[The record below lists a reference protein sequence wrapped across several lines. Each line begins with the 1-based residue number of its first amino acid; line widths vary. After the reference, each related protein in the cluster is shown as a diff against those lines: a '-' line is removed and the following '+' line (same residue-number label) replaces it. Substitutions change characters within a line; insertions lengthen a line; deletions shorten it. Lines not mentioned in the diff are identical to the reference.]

1 MRGHGPSTPD
11 GPAPAD
17 GPGPRSAWLDSL
29 ACAAY
34 LADGQGIITAVN
46 PMAEQLLDRSA
57 AELLGQDAHQA
68 LHRNALG
75 QPAPRSEC
83 PIRQAALANRT
94 TQGGE
99 LWFERGDGSVAPVA
113 WLVTGYDDGT
123 RQGTVALFHPLDDTE
138 AGSLQDPL
146 SELERLALFA
156 ELTTQLTSTMDAE
169 EVTNRL
175 VRLLVPRLAD
185 WAVVDLITEAGEVWR
200 RAVVHVEDGDLKN
213 QEHLVGPMPA
223 VPQESQLPLSRALR
237 GAASALAGPET
248 YQGEPDS
255 GIAVEQGR
263 LFAATGIQSAIIGP
277 IHGLRDVLGAL
288 TLGRCED
295 SHPFT
300 TADLPLL
307 EEITRRAGLALDN
320 ARLYERQRKVSETMQ
335 RHLLPQLP
343 RVPDLQ
349 MTARYVPAPDASQV
363 GGDWYD
369 AFVLPDG
376 ATALVIG
383 DVVGHDLDAAAD
395 MAQLRN
401 MLRAYAFSQ
410 QKPPSKIVEW
420 LDQAAMQLSGT
431 DMATLVLARLTN
443 VGSLGWELTW
453 TNAGHP
459 PPLFITHEG
468 VTQYL
473 TDGHGMLLG
482 TGLWEPRPDASL
494 LLPPGA
500 TLLLYT
506 DGLVEE
512 PGASLDEGLDR
523 LSRQAAAISHHS
535 LDTFTDQLLA
545 RARPAANED
554 DIALLALRTT
564 DPARRSQHSSK
575 RSQPRRSQLGG

>member
-1 MRGHGPSTPD
+1 MPEQGPSAPD
-11 GPAPAD
+11 GHAPAD
-17 GPGPRSAWLDSL
+17 GPAPRSAWLDSL
-29 ACAAY
+29 AAAAY
-34 LADGQGIITAVN
+34 LADEHGVITAVN
-46 PMAEQLLDRSA
+46 AKAEQLLDRPA
-57 AELLGQDAHQA
+57 AELLGHDAHET
-68 LHRNALG
+68 LHRDARG
-75 QPAPRSEC
+75 QPEPRSEC
-83 PIRQAALANRT
+83 PIRQATLASRT
-94 TQGGE
+94 AQGE
-99 LWFERGDGSVAPVA
+99 DLWFERGDGSVTPVA
-113 WLVTGYDDGT
+113 WLVTGYDDGN
-123 RQGTVALFHPLDDTE
+123 RRGMLALFHPMADTRP
-138 AGSLQDPL
+138 GSVQEPL
-146 SELERLALFA
+146 SKLKRLALFA
-156 ELTTQLTSTMDAE
+156 ELTTHLTSTMDVE
-169 EVTNRL
+169 EVLNRL

-185 WAVVDLITEAGEVWR
+185 WAVVDLITETGEVWR

-213 QEHLVGPMPA
+213 QEDLVGPMPA

-237 GAASALAGPET
+237 GASSALAGPEI

-255 GIAVEQGR
+255 GIAVEQRR

-277 IHGLRDVLGAL
+277 VRGLRDVLGAL
-288 TLGRCED
+288 TLGRSEC

-320 ARLYERQRKVSETMQ
+320 ARLYQRQRKVSETMQ
-335 RHLLPQLP
+335 RHLLPHLP
-343 RVPDLQ
+343 RVPELQ
-349 MTARYVPAPDASQV
+349 MTARYMPAPDASQV

-420 LDQAAMQLSGT
+420 LDQATMQMSGPA
-431 DMATLVLARLTN
+431 MATLVLARLTH
-443 VGSLGWELTW
+443 VASLGWELTW

-459 PPLFITHEG
+459 PPLLITREG
-468 VTQYL
+468 VPQYL
-473 TDGHGMLLG
+473 TDAHGILLG
-482 TGLWEPRPDASL
+482 TGLREPRTDVSL

-506 DGLVEE
+506 DGLIEE
-512 PGASLDEGLDR
+512 PGASLDDGLDR
-523 LSRQAAAISHHS
+523 LSRHAAALSHQP
-535 LDTFTDQLLA
+535 LDAFADKLLA

-554 DIALLALRTT
+554 DIALLALRTQG
-564 DPARRSQHSSK
+564 RGK
-575 RSQPRRSQLGG
+575 

>member
-1 MRGHGPSTPD
+1 MQGPGRSAPGGH
-11 GPAPAD
+11 APVD
-17 GPGPRSAWLDSL
+17 GPGPGPAWLDSL
-29 ACAAY
+29 AAAAY
-34 LADGQGIITAVN
+34 LADERGCITAVN
-46 PMAEQLLDRSA
+46 ARAEQLLDRSA
-57 AELLGQDAHQA
+57 ADLLGHDAHET

-75 QPAPRSEC
+75 QPEPRSEC
-83 PIRQAALANRT
+83 PIRQAVLAGRT
-94 TQGGE
+94 AQGGD

-113 WLVTGYDDGT
+113 WLVTGYDDGS
-123 RQGTVALFHPLDDTE
+123 RPGTLALFHPLDDT
-138 AGSLQDPL
+138 APGSVQDPL

-156 ELTTQLTSTMDAE
+156 ELTTRLTSTMDID
-169 EVTNRL
+169 EVLDRL

-185 WAVVDLITEAGEVWR
+185 WAVVDLITETVEVWR
-200 RAVVHVEDGDLKN
+200 RAVVHIEDGELKN
-213 QEHLVGPMPA
+213 RDDLVGPMPA

-248 YQGEPDS
+248 YRGEPDS

-277 IHGLRDVLGAL
+277 IRGLRDVLGAL
-288 TLGRCED
+288 TLGRSEC

-343 RVPDLQ
+343 RVPEMQ

-369 AFVLPDG
+369 AFVLSDG
-376 ATALVIG
+376 AMVLVIG

-395 MAQLRN
+395 MAQLRS

-410 QKPPSKIVEW
+410 QEPPSKIVEW
-420 LDQAAMQLSGT
+420 LDQAAMQLSGS
-431 DMATLVLARLTN
+431 DMATLVLARLT
-443 VGSLGWELTW
+443 GAGALGWELTW

-459 PPLFITHEG
+459 PPLLITRQG
-468 VTQYL
+468 VPRYL
-473 TDGHGMLLG
+473 TEGHGILLG
-482 TGLWEPRPDASL
+482 TGSLEPRPNASL

-500 TLLLYT
+500 TLVLYT
-506 DGLVEE
+506 DGLIEE
-512 PGASLDEGLDR
+512 PGASLDDGLDR
-523 LSRQAAAISHHS
+523 LSRQAAALSHHP
-535 LDTFTDQLLA
+535 LNAFTDELLA

-554 DIALLALRTT
+554 DIAILALRTAAW
-564 DPARRSQHSSK
+564 PSGS
-575 RSQPRRSQLGG
+575 

>member
-1 MRGHGPSTPD
+1 MRGQGPSAP
-11 GPAPAD
+11 GGQAPAD
-17 GPGPRSAWLDSL
+17 GSGPRPAWLESL
-29 ACAAY
+29 AAAAY
-34 LADGQGIITAVN
+34 LADEQGVITAVN
-46 PMAEQLLDRSA
+46 TVAEQLLGRNA
-57 AELLGQDAHQA
+57 VELLGRDAHDT

-75 QPAPRSEC
+75 QPEPRSEC
-83 PIRQAALANRT
+83 PVRQAVLAGRT
-94 TQGGE
+94 AQGGA
-99 LWFERGDGSVAPVA
+99 LWFERGDGSVTPVA
-113 WLVTGYDDGT
+113 WLVTGYDAGGRRGT
-123 RQGTVALFHPLDDTE
+123 LALFHPLDDTE
-138 AGSLQDPL
+138 PGSLQEPL

-156 ELTTQLTSTMDAE
+156 ELTTQLTSTMDVE
-169 EVTNRL
+169 EVLNRL
-175 VRLLVPRLAD
+175 VRLLAPRLAD
-185 WAVVDLITEAGEVWR
+185 WAVVDLITEAGGVWR
-200 RAVVHVEDGDLKN
+200 RVVVHAEDGDLRN
-213 QEHLVGPMPA
+213 QENLVGPMSA

-237 GAASALAGPET
+237 GAASALTGPET
-248 YQGEPDS
+248 YRGEPDS
-255 GIAVEQGR
+255 ELAVEQGR
-263 LFAATGIQSAIIGP
+263 LFAATGIQSAVIGP
-277 IHGLRDVLGAL
+277 IRGLRDVLGAL
-288 TLGRCED
+288 TLGRSD
-295 SHPFT
+295 GSHPFT

-383 DVVGHDLDAAAD
+383 DVVGHDLEAAAD

-420 LDQAAMQLSGT
+420 LDQAAMQLSGS
-431 DMATLVLARLTN
+431 DMATLVLARLTR
-443 VGSLGWELTW
+443 GGPLGWELTW

-459 PPLFITHEG
+459 PPLLITREG
-468 VTQYL
+468 ATQYL
-473 TDGHGMLLG
+473 TDAHGMLLG
-482 TGLWEPRPDASL
+482 TGWAEPRPDVSL

-506 DGLVEE
+506 DGLIEE
-512 PGASLDEGLDR
+512 PGASLDDGLDR
-523 LSRQAAAISHHS
+523 LSRQAAALSHHP
-535 LDTFTDQLLA
+535 LDTFTDELLA

-554 DIALLALRTT
+554 DIALLALRTAHR
-564 DPARRSQHSSK
+564 AR
-575 RSQPRRSQLGG
+575 P

>member
-1 MRGHGPSTPD
+1 MQGQGPSAP
-11 GPAPAD
+11 GGQAPAD
-17 GPGPRSAWLDSL
+17 GSGPRPAWLESL
-29 ACAAY
+29 AAAAY
-34 LADGQGIITAVN
+34 LADEQGVITAVN
-46 PMAEQLLDRSA
+46 TVAEQLLGRNA
-57 AELLGQDAHQA
+57 VELLGRDAHDT

-75 QPAPRSEC
+75 QPEPRSEC
-83 PIRQAALANRT
+83 PVRQAVLAGRT
-94 TQGGE
+94 AQGGA
-99 LWFERGDGSVAPVA
+99 LWFERGDGSVTPVA
-113 WLVTGYDDGT
+113 WLVTGYAAGGRRGT
-123 RQGTVALFHPLDDTE
+123 LALFHPLDDTE
-138 AGSLQDPL
+138 PGSLQEPL

-156 ELTTQLTSTMDAE
+156 ELTTQLTSTMDVE
-169 EVTNRL
+169 EVLNRL

-185 WAVVDLITEAGEVWR
+185 WAVVDLITEAGGVWR
-200 RAVVHVEDGDLKN
+200 RVVVHAEDGDLRN
-213 QEHLVGPMPA
+213 QENLVGPMSA

-237 GAASALAGPET
+237 GAASALTGPET
-248 YQGEPDS
+248 YRGEPDS
-255 GIAVEQGR
+255 ELAVEQGR
-263 LFAATGIQSAIIGP
+263 LFAATGIQSAVIGP
-277 IHGLRDVLGAL
+277 IRGLRDVLGAL
-288 TLGRCED
+288 TLGRSD
-295 SHPFT
+295 GSHPFT

-383 DVVGHDLDAAAD
+383 DVVGHDLEAAAD

-420 LDQAAMQLSGT
+420 LDQAAMQLSGS
-431 DMATLVLARLTN
+431 DMATLVLARLTR
-443 VGSLGWELTW
+443 GGPLGWELTW

-459 PPLFITHEG
+459 PPLLITREG
-468 VTQYL
+468 ATQYL
-473 TDGHGMLLG
+473 TDAHGMLLG
-482 TGLWEPRPDASL
+482 TGWEEPRPDVSL

-506 DGLVEE
+506 DGLIEE
-512 PGASLDEGLDR
+512 PGASLDDGLDR
-523 LSRQAAAISHHS
+523 LSRQAAALSHHP
-535 LDTFTDQLLA
+535 LDTFTDELLA

-554 DIALLALRTT
+554 DIALLALRTAHR
-564 DPARRSQHSSK
+564 AR
-575 RSQPRRSQLGG
+575 P

>member
-1 MRGHGPSTPD
+1 M
-11 GPAPAD
+11 
-17 GPGPRSAWLDSL
+17 
-29 ACAAY
+29 
-34 LADGQGIITAVN
+34 
-46 PMAEQLLDRSA
+46 
-57 AELLGQDAHQA
+57 ELLGRDAHDT

-75 QPAPRSEC
+75 QPEPRSEC
-83 PIRQAALANRT
+83 PVRQAVLAGRT
-94 TQGGE
+94 AQGGA
-99 LWFERGDGSVAPVA
+99 LWFERGDGSVTPVA
-113 WLVTGYDDGT
+113 WLVTGYDAGGRRGT
-123 RQGTVALFHPLDDTE
+123 LALFHPLDDTE
-138 AGSLQDPL
+138 PGSLQEPL

-156 ELTTQLTSTMDAE
+156 ELTTQLTSTMDVE
-169 EVTNRL
+169 EVLNRL

-185 WAVVDLITEAGEVWR
+185 WAVVDLITEAGGVWR
-200 RAVVHVEDGDLKN
+200 RVVVHAEDGDLRN
-213 QEHLVGPMPA
+213 QENLVGPMSA

-237 GAASALAGPET
+237 GAASALTGPET
-248 YQGEPDS
+248 YRGEPDS
-255 GIAVEQGR
+255 ELAVEQGR
-263 LFAATGIQSAIIGP
+263 LFAATGIQSAVIGP
-277 IHGLRDVLGAL
+277 IRGLRDVLGAL
-288 TLGRCED
+288 TLGRSD
-295 SHPFT
+295 GSHPFT

-383 DVVGHDLDAAAD
+383 DVVGHDLEAAAD

-420 LDQAAMQLSGT
+420 LDQAAMQLSGS
-431 DMATLVLARLTN
+431 DMATLVLARLTR
-443 VGSLGWELTW
+443 GGPLGWELTW

-459 PPLFITHEG
+459 PPLLITREG
-468 VTQYL
+468 ATQYL
-473 TDGHGMLLG
+473 TDAHGMLLG
-482 TGLWEPRPDASL
+482 TGWAEPRPDVSL

-506 DGLVEE
+506 DGLIEE
-512 PGASLDEGLDR
+512 PGASLDDGLDR
-523 LSRQAAAISHHS
+523 LSRQAAALSHHP
-535 LDTFTDQLLA
+535 LDTFTDELLA

-554 DIALLALRTT
+554 DIALLALRTAHR
-564 DPARRSQHSSK
+564 AR
-575 RSQPRRSQLGG
+575 P